1 MDFPDTHS
9 SSASSGN
16 KVKPNMI
23 IRIPGEIE
31 NYNRMIIETVGENLD
46 FPVTATLP
54 IPVGLPMA
62 DNLSY
67 GSTNMNQL
75 GSIAQDALSNGI
87 PAAIENAK
95 AAANGIGDT
104 TTKAAVLA
112 QIASKSG
119 GIGTSA
125 TDAISDAIL
134 YNKRTLLNP
143 NQRTTFSG
151 SNTRSYS
158 LEFKLVAQSAK
169 ESNDIRELV
178 KRLQYNAYPAG
189 NTLVLK
195 YPSEFKISV
204 LSAKSTDYN
213 RYYSPIYNCFLM
225 NISTVYNASGNSFY
239 SDGAPLDVSLTLG
252 FQETKALTRND
263 LESMYR
269 EYHRDAY

>member
-9 SSASSGN
+9 SSRSSGSGT
-16 KVKPNMI
+16 KPAASI
-23 IRIPGEIE
+23 KIPAEVE
-31 NYNRMIIETVGENLD
+31 SYNRMVIQTIGDNLD
-46 FPVTATLP
+46 YPITATLP
-54 IPVGLPMA
+54 IPVGLPIA
-62 DNLSY
+62 DNLAY
-67 GSTNMNQL
+67 GSTNMNQV

-95 AAANGIGDT
+95 ASANNAGDT

-189 NTLVLK
+189 NALVLK

-204 LSAKSTDYN
+204 LSANSKDYN

-263 LESMYR
+263 LEKLYR
-269 EYHRDAY
+269 DNHRDSY

>member
-1 MDFPDTHS
+1 MDYPNVYSTS
-9 SSASSGN
+9 RSSGSST
-16 KVKPNMI
+16 KPSVSI
-23 IRIPGEIE
+23 KIPGEIE
-31 NYNRMIIETVGENLD
+31 NYNRMVIQTIGDNLD
-46 FPVTATLP
+46 YPITATLP

-62 DNLSY
+62 DNLAY

-75 GSIAQDALSNGI
+75 GAIAQDALKNGV

-95 AAANGIGDT
+95 QAAKNVGDT
-104 TTKAAVLA
+104 TTQAAVLA
-112 QIASKSG
+112 QIVSKTG
-119 GIGTSA
+119 GIGTST

-143 NQRTTFSG
+143 NQVTTFSG

-169 ESNDIRELV
+169 ESTDIRELI

-195 YPSEFKISV
+195 YPSEFKISI
-204 LSAKSTDYN
+204 LAANSADYN

-225 NISTVYNASGNSFY
+225 NISAVYNASGNSFY
-239 SDGAPLDVSLTLG
+239 ADGAPLDVSLTLG

-263 LESMYR
+263 LEKMYR
-269 EYHRDAY
+269 DNHRDSY